1 MQTYFVS
8 ASGNKKGQRLLTF
21 SFSIQTLSFERFKC
35 ID

>member
-1 MQTYFVS
+1 MPTYFVS

-21 SFSIQTLSFERFKC
+21 SFSNQTLSFERFKC